1 MIYEIKTPQ
10 QDEDCRSVEQSFS
23 FSIGRRDMI
32 GNKEINSSYFMR
44 GAENVFLLFRSM
56 YLKRAMILIM
66 LYFAKNTIPNAK

>member
-1 MIYEIKTPQ
+1 MIYEVKTPQ

-44 GAENVFLLFRSM
+44 GAENIFLLFRST
-56 YLKRAMILIM
+56 
-66 LYFAKNTIPNAK
+66 F

>member
-44 GAENVFLLFRSM
+44 GAENVFLLFGSM

-66 LYFAKNTIPNAK
+66 LSVTKNSKY

>member
-32 GNKEINSSYFMR
+32 GNKEIDSSYFMR
-44 GAENVFLLFRSM
+44 GAEM
-56 YLKRAMILIM
+56 YFFCSDQCI
-66 LYFAKNTIPNAK
+66 